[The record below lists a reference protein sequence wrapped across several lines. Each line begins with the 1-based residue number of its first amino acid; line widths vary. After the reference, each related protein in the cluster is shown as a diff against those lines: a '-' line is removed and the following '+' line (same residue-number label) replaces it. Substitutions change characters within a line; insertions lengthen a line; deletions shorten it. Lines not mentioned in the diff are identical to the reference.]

1 MLAEMEVTVNSHLI
15 TTEKINYVRSL
26 IPLILI
32 NLLIMKSKIEM
43 PPTVDLYLQI
53 SIAESIGGE

>member
-1 MLAEMEVTVNSHLI
+1 MLVKMEVTVNSI
-15 TTEKINYVRSL
+15 TTETINYVKSL
-26 IPLILI
+26 IPLNLI
-32 NLLIMKSKIEM
+32 NLLIVKSKIEM

>member
-1 MLAEMEVTVNSHLI
+1 MIVEMEVTVNSHLI
-15 TTEKINYVRSL
+15 TTETINYVRSL

-43 PPTVDLYLQI
+43 SPVVDLYLQI

>member
-1 MLAEMEVTVNSHLI
+1 MLVEMEVTVNSI
-15 TTEKINYVRSL
+15 TTETINYVKSL
-26 IPLILI
+26 IPLNLI

>member
-1 MLAEMEVTVNSHLI
+1 MLVEMEVSVNSHLI
-15 TTEKINYVRSL
+15 TTETINYVRSL

-43 PPTVDLYLQI
+43 SPAVDLYLQI